1 MLRITSTV
9 ALNNGVKMPLFGL
22 GTYELQ
28 SADMDKIITSAI
40 VDNGYIHI
48 DTASAY
54 RNEEAIGAALK
65 KIFQQGKIKRE
76 DIFITSKAN
85 TREHGEKAY
94 DACMGSLQRLGIDY
108 LDLYLIHW
116 PGVAGT
122 AIQSPENSKIREQT
136 WRAFE
141 KLYQDKKCRSIGVSN
156 YTVAHLEEL
165 ISKSSIVPA
174 VNQVEFH
181 PFLYQKELL
190 DFCNKHGIVLEAY
203 ASLTRAKKMDDD
215 KITEIAKTLGKTRS
229 QVLLRW
235 AIQKNIPVIPK
246 SSQIDRIK
254 ENANIFD
261 FEIPQDIMNQL
272 DSINDGNDPVRICWD
287 PNTIL

>member
-1 MLRITSTV
+1 MLRITSTI

-54 RNEEAIGAALK
+54 RNEEAIGKALK
-65 KIFQQGKIKRE
+65 KIFDQGKIKRE

-85 TREHGEKAY
+85 TREHGEQAY
-94 DACMGSLQRLGIDY
+94 EACLGSLERLGIDY

-122 AIQSPENSKIREQT
+122 AIQSPENSTTREKT
-136 WRAFE
+136 WKAFE
-141 KLYQDKKCRSIGVSN
+141 RLYQDKKCRSIGVSN
-156 YTVAHLEEL
+156 YTVKHLEEML
-165 ISKSSIVPA
+165 SKTSIVPA

-181 PFLYQKELL
+181 PFLFQKDLL
-190 DFCNKHGIVLEAY
+190 DYCNKHGIVLEAY
-203 ASLTRAKKMDDD
+203 ASLTRNKKMDDD

-235 AIQKNIPVIPK
+235 AIQHNIPVIPK

-272 DSINDGNDPVRICWD
+272 DKLNEGQDPVRICWD